1 MFIEIIKFIIYSGL
15 IVLISKY
22 ILVTTLRKLAEA
34 MNLKAKTVGDIAGY
48 ATSVPELLTITTS
61 SLRGLK
67 GASVYNI
74 LSSNV
79 INLIQY
85 LGAILL
91 NKNASKLSNKAI
103 VIDLVMVFF
112 TIAIPIVFLKLDI
125 ELKLAVVPLFI
136 ILYILFMVLNNNVH
150 KLYLK
155 NEDEELEEE
164 IEEERKEQK
173 KNPGKVLRYVLVLI
187 VTGVLLF
194 IIGEMLGD
202 TLENL
207 CNLFGVSEVIVGI
220 LLGLVTSLPE
230 LITFFEAQRY
240 YKKVDDDMLGVVEAT
255 NNLLTSNIL
264 NLFAIQSVGILISA
278 IVLGEFIN

>member
-1 MFIEIIKFIIYSGL
+1 M
-15 IVLISKY
+15 
-22 ILVTTLRKLAEA
+22 
-34 MNLKAKTVGDIAGY
+34 
-48 ATSVPELLTITTS
+48 
-61 SLRGLK
+61 
-67 GASVYNI
+67 
-74 LSSNV
+74 
-79 INLIQY
+79 IQY
-85 LGAILL
+85 LGPILL
-91 NKNASKLSNKAI
+91 NKNALKLRNKAI
-103 VIDLVMVFF
+103 LIDLVMVFF

-125 ELKLAVVPLFI
+125 KLKLAVVPLFI

-173 KNPGKVLRYVLVLI
+173 KNPRKVLRYVLVLI

-207 CNLFGVSEVIVGI
+207 CNLFGVSEVVVGI
-220 LLGLVTSLPE
+220 LLGFVTSLPE

-240 YKKVDDDMLGVVEAT
+240 YKKADDDMLGVVEAT

-278 IVLGEFIN
+278 IVLG

>member
-1 MFIEIIKFIIYSGL
+1 MLLEIIKFIIYSGL

-22 ILVTTLRKLAEA
+22 VLVTTLRKLAEA
-34 MNLKAKTVGDIAGY
+34 LNLKAKTVGDIAGY
-48 ATSVPELLTITTS
+48 ATSVPELLTIITS
-61 SLRGLK
+61 SLRGLT

-91 NKNASKLSNKAI
+91 NKNTSKLRNRAI
-103 VIDLVMVFF
+103 ITDLVLVFF

-125 ELKLAVVPLFI
+125 ELKLTVVPLFI
-136 ILYILFMVLNNNVH
+136 ILYSLFIVLNNHVH

-164 IEEERKEQK
+164 IEAERKEEK
-173 KNPGKVLRYVLVLI
+173 KKPKKVLLYVSILI
-187 VTGVLLF
+187 ITGILLF
-194 IIGEMLGD
+194 FIGELLGD

-207 CNLFGVSEVIVGI
+207 CNIFGVSEVIVGI
-220 LLGLVTSLPE
+220 LLGFVTSLPE
-230 LITFFEAQRY
+230 LITFFESQRH
-240 YKKVDDDMLGVVEAT
+240 YKKVEDDMLGVVEAT
-255 NNLLTSNIL
+255 NNLLTSNVL
-264 NLFAIQSVGILISA
+264 NLFAIQTVGILIST
-278 IVLGEFIN
+278 IIIK